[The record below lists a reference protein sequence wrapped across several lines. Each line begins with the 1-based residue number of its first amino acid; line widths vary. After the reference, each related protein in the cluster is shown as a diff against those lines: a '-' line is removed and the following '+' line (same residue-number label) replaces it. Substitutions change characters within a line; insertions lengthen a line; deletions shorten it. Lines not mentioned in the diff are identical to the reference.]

1 MTMEETWES
10 VEYALCDAKA
20 VTWDECHKIY
30 VLMDDE
36 QVATMT
42 DYGYDPILPVNASN
56 QDKILTTLQEWY
68 EDSCSLRFI
77 NSVRT
82 VKENP
87 NEGFC
92 DLIPQF
98 ADESEE

>member
-1 MTMEETWES
+1 MTMEETWKS
-10 VEYALCDAKA
+10 VEYALCEAKA

-36 QVATMT
+36 QVETMT
-42 DYGYDPILPVNASN
+42 AYGYDPILPVNARN
-56 QDKILTTLQEWY
+56 KNKILATLQEWY

-82 VKENP
+82 VEENP

-98 ADESEE
+98 ADEGEE